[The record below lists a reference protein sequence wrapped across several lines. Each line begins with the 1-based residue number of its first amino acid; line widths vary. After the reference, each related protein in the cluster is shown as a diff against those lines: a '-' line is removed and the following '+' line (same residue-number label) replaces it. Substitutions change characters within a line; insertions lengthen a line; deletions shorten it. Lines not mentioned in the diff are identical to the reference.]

1 MSIQGCQ
8 NLINSGMAWR
18 LEGHVGRTCMQAIE
32 DGACM
37 LGPDPHADF
46 YGNRIPSRTEVQEGT
61 KGSRGYVVDRMG
73 EEHAKM
79 LEGVGSTFDSGSLDN

>member
-8 NLINSGMAWR
+8 NLINSGAAWSF
-18 LEGHVGRTCMQAIE
+18 EGHVGRTCMQAIE

-37 LGPDPHADF
+37 LGTIPHRDF

-61 KGSRGYVVDRMG
+61 KGSRGYVVARMG

-79 LEGVGSTFDSGSLDN
+79 LEGISSTFDPGSIDD